1 MTATKRISE
10 FEKITTDTID
20 EAWRL
25 LQYDEVNE
33 AVSSSFYGSARKKL
47 NREALA
53 KVVKAKPGSR
63 AGTSL
68 ARAVS
73 SIGRGLIFGGRV
85 ILYKPF
91 FGEFNIDI
99 GTNETAATLGV
110 PIESRRVI
118 VLLHELS
125 HLTRRYIDIYQTVG
139 LHYFDEAIYDKCT
152 INKRIYDA
160 CDADPGTRI

>member
-1 MTATKRISE
+1 MSNAD
-10 FEKITTDTID
+10 KITSDT
-20 EAWRL
+20 L
-25 LQYDEVNE
+25 DEVARQLKNEEINE
-33 AVSSSFYGSARKKL
+33 AVSSTFYGSARKKL
-47 NREALA
+47 NREILA
-53 KVVKAKPGSR
+53 KVVKAKPDSY

-73 SIGRGLIFGGRV
+73 SIGRGFLFRGRV

-99 GTNETAATLGV
+99 GENATAASLGV
-110 PIESRRVI
+110 PMETRRVI

-125 HLTRRYIDIYQTVG
+125 HLTRRYIDIYQTIG

-160 CDADPGTRI
+160 FTANEAR